1 MNKYFVKFFSADSHF
16 YLTEVIN
23 EYINEHNV
31 KPISI
36 TKGEYVGQAFIIF
49 EGSEE

>member
-1 MNKYFVKFFSADSHF
+1 MNKYFMKFFSADSQFH
-16 YLTEVIN
+16 LTQVIN
-23 EYINEHNV
+23 EYLNEHNV

-36 TKGEYVGQAFIIF
+36 TKGEYVGQAFVIF